1 MLPFRF
7 TRIGKWWSRQ
17 EEIDWI
23 ALNDKEKKA
32 LFVEVKWSNLG
43 LKDVRRILRSLEGK
57 SELVGLKGYEHHYML
72 IGRRV
77 KKIEDELVIDLGD
90 LEKFC

>member
-43 LKDVRRILRSLEGK
+43 LKDVRRILRSLKEK

-72 IGRRV
+72 IGKRA
-77 KKIEDELVIDLGD
+77 KKIEDELVIDLED
-90 LEKFC
+90 LEKLC